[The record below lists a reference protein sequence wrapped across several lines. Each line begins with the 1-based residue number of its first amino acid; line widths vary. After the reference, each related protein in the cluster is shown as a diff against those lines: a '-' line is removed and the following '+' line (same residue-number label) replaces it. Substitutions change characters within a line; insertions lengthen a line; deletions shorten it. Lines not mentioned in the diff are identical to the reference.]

1 VAAITWFP
9 ITRGWP
15 YTAPSSS
22 ACPDHCRRR
31 HLRGDTGPR
40 VVVMVGR
47 PIGRTDTDQ
56 KVGGSN
62 PSGRALQIRCTAAV
76 SAVSGDLGT
85 RSHPINRPIE
95 FGRGPLTHCD
105 SVGVSIV
112 VRTVALMRDARGG
125 GSLRQRRP
133 GVREVRV
140 AVGPDPVSGRSRYR
154 SLTVRG
160 DRESAQEARQRWAA
174 KAELVRSSGRTRPG
188 ITLAALLREWQC
200 ADHGWRP
207 STVAGYR
214 SVAGFLTQYPVG
226 SRRAVDLTPK
236 VLAAACA
243 DWRSQGWPDP
253 TVWARMRVLRS
264 ALGWAYTERILDVH
278 PLDGRRSPPHAA
290 VRMHAPVDHV
300 RATHAEIEHQ
310 IGRLRRLL
318 DGLDPQTTEP
328 EDIIELRRLL
338 YGLYAVLRLH
348 NAQEEEGAFSLV
360 PDGAAAPTT

>member
-1 VAAITWFP
+1 MARRRPYDQRPRRDLTTWDTRTASPAVRTGHRLTQRHRPHHLCPSRADRAYTESFSAAAITWFP

-125 GSLRQRRP
+125 GSLPQRRP
-133 GVREVRV
+133 GVFGGAGRGGPGTGQRPF
-140 AVGPDPVSGRSRYR
+140 AVPVIER
-154 SLTVRG
+154 
-160 DRESAQEARQRWAA
+160 AR
-174 KAELVRSSGRTRPG
+174 
-188 ITLAALLREWQC
+188 
-200 ADHGWRP
+200 
-207 STVAGYR
+207 
-214 SVAGFLTQYPVG
+214 
-226 SRRAVDLTPK
+226 
-236 VLAAACA
+236 
-243 DWRSQGWPDP
+243 
-253 TVWARMRVLRS
+253 
-264 ALGWAYTERILDVH
+264 
-278 PLDGRRSPPHAA
+278 
-290 VRMHAPVDHV
+290 
-300 RATHAEIEHQ
+300 
-310 IGRLRRLL
+310 
-318 DGLDPQTTEP
+318 
-328 EDIIELRRLL
+328 
-338 YGLYAVLRLH
+338 
-348 NAQEEEGAFSLV
+348 
-360 PDGAAAPTT
+360 